1 VKRLILVD
9 DSPSVRTLLGQRLR
23 EIGYQVEEFPSADAA
38 AARVL
43 EAPPDL
49 VVTDLQMPGMSGVQ
63 LCRLL
68 QADRSTRHVP
78 VVLLT
83 AAGDRRSRFWARSAG
98 AVAYVSKTAPEDLA
112 GAIERAIGDPNRP
125 RAAAIAPPSRCT
137 VQERLSQLLDN
148 ALFDS
153 VIAGEVRALGRAGNM
168 ADLFAGLIA
177 LASEVI
183 AYRWLA
189 FAPEVGATRKMFLH
203 TRDADRHSSTS
214 EARATCTLLPETATE
229 IVADD
234 RPSATG
240 GSAPACVFP
249 IEFGGRKIGS
259 IAIGFA
265 TRSVAASD
273 SDLGK
278 LIANELGGAV
288 RIAALIE
295 DARRLAACDALTGL
309 PNRRAF
315 VDAIE
320 RERSRA
326 SRHALPF
333 SFVMIDVDHF
343 KSVNDTHGHAAGD
356 LVLQAVAKALSAI
369 ARRSD
374 VVGRWGGEE
383 FVVALPQTSEAGA
396 RVAAERLRKAIADT
410 TCILPSGETIHVT
423 ASLGVASV
431 DCAWQTDL
439 LVARADSA
447 MYEAKSNGRNRVA
460 VSPMQPNSAAP
471 LGPIS
476 GVAPIAAIVSE
487 IAVRE
492 PLAS

>member
-1 VKRLILVD
+1 MKRLILVD
-9 DSPSVRTLLGQRLR
+9 DSPSVRMLLGQRLR
-23 EIGYQVEEFPSADAA
+23 EIGYVVEEFPNADAA
-38 AARVL
+38 ATRVF

-49 VVTDLQMPGMSGVQ
+49 VVTDLQMPGISGVQ

-68 QADRSTRHVP
+68 QADRSTKHVP
-78 VVLLT
+78 VILLT
-83 AAGDRRSRFWARSAG
+83 AAGDRRSKFWARSAG
-98 AVAYVSKTAPEDLA
+98 AVAYVSKTAPDDLA

-125 RAAAIAPPSRCT
+125 RIAPCAKPSRST

-177 LASEVI
+177 LTSEVM

-189 FAPEVGATRKMFLH
+189 FAPEVGSARKMFLH
-203 TRDADRHSSTS
+203 TRDADRHASTA
-214 EARATCTLLPETATE
+214 EARATCPLQPETATE
-229 IVADD
+229 IVADN
-234 RPSATG
+234 RPSDH
-240 GSAPACVFP
+240 GSAPAHSFP

-265 TRSVAASD
+265 ARAVAAV
-273 SDLGK
+273 DLELAK
-278 LIANELGGAV
+278 LIATELGGAV
-288 RIAALIE
+288 RIAALID
-295 DARRLAACDALTGL
+295 DARRLAASDALTGL

-326 SRHALPF
+326 ARHALPF

-343 KSVNDTHGHAAGD
+343 KSVNDTYGHAAGD
-356 LVLQAVAKALSAI
+356 VVLQAVAAALIGI

-410 TCILPSGETIHVT
+410 QCVLPSGETIHVT
-423 ASLGVASV
+423 ASLGIASV
-431 DCAWQTDL
+431 EVAWQTDA
-439 LVARADSA
+439 LVARADGA
-447 MYEAKSNGRNRVA
+447 MYEAKAAGRNRVA
-460 VSPMQPNSAAP
+460 VSPIP
-471 LGPIS
+471 
-476 GVAPIAAIVSE
+476 VAPVELVAFA
-487 IAVRE
+487 E

>member
-9 DSPSVRTLLGQRLR
+9 DSASVRTLLGQRLR
-23 EIGYQVEEFPSADAA
+23 ELGYLVEEFPNAEEAA
-38 AARVL
+38 TRAFQ
-43 EAPPDL
+43 APPDL

-68 QADRSTRHVP
+68 QADRVTKHVP

-112 GAIERAIGDPNRP
+112 GAIERAVSDPNRP
-125 RAAAIAPPSRCT
+125 PRLAAIPSSRQT

-148 ALFDS
+148 ALFES
-153 VIAGEVRALGRAGNM
+153 VIAGEVRALGRAGTM
-168 ADLFAGLIA
+168 ADLFAGLIS
-177 LASEVI
+177 LSSEVM
-183 AYRWLA
+183 AYRWFA
-189 FAPEVGATRKMFLH
+189 FLPEVGSARKMFLH
-203 TRDADRHSSTS
+203 TRDADRHASIS
-214 EARATCTLLPETATE
+214 EARAACVTQSETAVE
-229 IVADD
+229 VVADD
-234 RPSATG
+234 RPIAN
-240 GSAPACVFP
+240 GSAPPCVLP

-265 TRSVAASD
+265 SRAVANA
-273 SDLGK
+273 DLSLAK
-278 LIANELGGAV
+278 LMATELGGAV
-288 RIAALIE
+288 RIAALID
-295 DARRLAACDALTGL
+295 DARRLAASDALTGL
-309 PNRRAF
+309 PNRRAL

-326 SRHALPF
+326 ARHALPF

-343 KSVNDTHGHAAGD
+343 KSINDTHGHAAGD
-356 LVLQAVAKALSAI
+356 LVLQAVAGALVAI

-396 RVAAERLRKAIADT
+396 RVAAERLRRAIAET
-410 TCILPSGETIHVT
+410 KCVLPSGETIHVT
-423 ASLGVASV
+423 ASLGIASV
-431 DCAWQTDL
+431 DVAWQTDV

-447 MYEAKSNGRNRVA
+447 MYEAKAQGRNRVA
-460 VSPMQPNSAAP
+460 VSPMPMAPAA
-471 LGPIS
+471 
-476 GVAPIAAIVSE
+476 
-487 IAVRE
+487 
-492 PLAS
+492 

>member
-1 VKRLILVD
+1 MKRLILVD

-23 EIGYQVEEFPSADAA
+23 EIGYHVEEFPNGDAA
-38 AARVL
+38 ATRVF
-43 EAPPDL
+43 ESPPDL

-68 QADRSTRHVP
+68 QADRSTKHVP
-78 VVLLT
+78 VILLT

-112 GAIERAIGDPNRP
+112 GAIERALGDPNRQ
-125 RAAAIAPPSRCT
+125 RTAGIAPPSRCT
-137 VQERLSQLLDN
+137 TQERLSQLLDN

-153 VIAGEVRALGRAGNM
+153 VIAGEVRALSRAGNM
-168 ADLFAGLIA
+168 ADLFAGLIS
-177 LASEVI
+177 LSSEVLS
-183 AYRWLA
+183 YRWLA
-189 FAPEVGATRKMFLH
+189 FAPEVGSARKMFLH
-203 TRDADRHSSTS
+203 TRDADRHTSTS
-214 EARATCTLLPETATE
+214 EARAVCTLQPETATE
-229 IVADD
+229 VVADD
-234 RPSATG
+234 RPSAN
-240 GSAPACVFP
+240 GSAPACAFP

-259 IAIGFA
+259 VAVGFA
-265 TRSVAASD
+265 GRAVAGAD
-273 SDLGK
+273 MDLVK

-288 RIAALIE
+288 RIAALID

-326 SRHALPF
+326 TRHALPF

-343 KSVNDTHGHAAGD
+343 KSINDTHGHAAGD
-356 LVLQAVAKALSAI
+356 LVLQAVAGALTSI

-396 RVAAERLRKAIADT
+396 RVAAERLRKAIADAK
-410 TCILPSGETIHVT
+410 CILPSGETIHVT

-431 DCAWQTDL
+431 DCAWQTDA

-447 MYEAKSNGRNRVA
+447 MYEAKSEGRNRVA
-460 VSPMQPNSAAP
+460 VATMPITGVVQI
-471 LGPIS
+471 GPIS
-476 GVAPIAAIVSE
+476 GVTPIAAAATEVI
-487 IAVRE
+487 IRE

>member
-23 EIGYQVEEFPSADAA
+23 EIGYHVEEFPSGDAA
-38 AARVL
+38 ATRVF

-68 QADRSTRHVP
+68 QADRSTKHVP
-78 VVLLT
+78 VILLT

-112 GAIERAIGDPNRP
+112 GAIERALGDPSRQ
-125 RAAAIAPPSRCT
+125 RTAGIAPPSRCT

-153 VIAGEVRALGRAGNM
+153 VIAGEVRALSRSGNM
-168 ADLFAGLIA
+168 ADLFTGLIS
-177 LASEVI
+177 LASEVL

-189 FAPEVGATRKMFLH
+189 FAPEVGSARKMFLH
-203 TRDADRHSSTS
+203 TRDAERHTATA
-214 EARATCTLLPETATE
+214 EARAICPLLPETATE

-234 RPSATG
+234 RPSAS

-259 IAIGFA
+259 IAVGFA
-265 TRSVAASD
+265 GRAVATAD
-273 SDLGK
+273 MDLVK

-288 RIAALIE
+288 RIAALID
-295 DARRLAACDALTGL
+295 DARRLAASDALTGL

-326 SRHALPF
+326 TRHALPF

-343 KSVNDTHGHAAGD
+343 KSINDTHGHAAGD
-356 LVLQAVAKALSAI
+356 LVLQAVARALTSV

-410 TCILPSGETIHVT
+410 KCILPSGETIHVT

-431 DCAWQTDL
+431 DCAWQTDA

-447 MYEAKSNGRNRVA
+447 MYEAKSDGRNRVA
-460 VSPMQPNSAAP
+460 VSPMPVAGVVQIK
-471 LGPIS
+471 PIS
-476 GVAPIAAIVSE
+476 SVTPIAAAASE
-487 IAVRE
+487 VVIRE